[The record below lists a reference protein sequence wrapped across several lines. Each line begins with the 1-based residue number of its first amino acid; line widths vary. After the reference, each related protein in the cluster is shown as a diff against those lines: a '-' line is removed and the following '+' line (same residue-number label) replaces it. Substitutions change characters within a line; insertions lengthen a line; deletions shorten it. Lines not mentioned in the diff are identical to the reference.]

1 MPQAFA
7 SDVEFNKLVA
17 RRRDVDLVELM
28 LEFAADAYPEL
39 DRAQCFAE
47 LDRLGRLARQRIAER
62 DGDCQSLAGRLKT
75 LSRVLYLDERF
86 RGNEEAYYDPRN
98 SYLNEVLNRRRGI
111 PISLG
116 IVYTAVAARAGV
128 STFGVTAPGHFV
140 VGARES
146 GESWFVDPFHEGL
159 VLDRE
164 ACRRRI
170 EDVLGEQGV
179 LGDEH
184 FRPASALEIG
194 ARVLRNLK
202 AAYVMENQWI
212 SALPVQQRLALLLPD
227 APDERRDLGLMYLR
241 TGNSTRALALLE
253 KYLARCS
260 DEQAQA
266 VQPYLRAARRMAA
279 ELN

>member
-1 MPQAFA
+1 
-7 SDVEFNKLVA
+7 
-17 RRRDVDLVELM
+17 
-28 LEFAADAYPEL
+28 
-39 DRAQCFAE
+39 
-47 LDRLGRLARQRIAER
+47 
-62 DGDCQSLAGRLKT
+62 
-75 LSRVLYLDERF
+75 
-86 RGNEEAYYDPRN
+86 
-98 SYLNEVLNRRRGI
+98 
-111 PISLG
+111 
-116 IVYTAVAARAGV
+116 
-128 STFGVTAPGHFV
+128 
-140 VGARES
+140 
-146 GESWFVDPFHEGL
+146 
-159 VLDRE
+159 
-164 ACRRRI
+164 
-170 EDVLGEQGV
+170 V

-202 AAYVMENQWI
+202 AAYVMDNQWV

-241 TGNSTRALALLE
+241 TGDPTRALALLE